1 MKDSGQKGQAVFTLA
16 QKSCRINLERFRGA
30 VLGKGGVGEC
40 EALGSRAE
48 CRRRG
53 GSQAR
58 VTDVALGEQGWPD
71 QVRDESGHVWNPH
84 RRAKSQS

>member
-1 MKDSGQKGQAVFTLA
+1 MQAEGWEPVQKNQT
-16 QKSCRINLERFRGA
+16 
-30 VLGKGGVGEC
+30 
-40 EALGSRAE
+40 
-48 CRRRG
+48 
-53 GSQAR
+53 R